1 MMKRSRRTLPGAA
14 AALSPAVKAVPVNT
28 DDRRLL
34 SLIQS
39 AYEVIAELGFEGL
52 RTRTVAHRVGVNIA
66 TLHYYFPT
74 KEALIGGLAEYLSF
88 QFENVHAPAVSP
100 ERSTAL
106 NRLHQEFADAR
117 YYRLERPDM
126 LTVIQE
132 LTLRAQRD
140 PAIKAVIAP
149 LMYHWRAGL
158 EQMIES
164 GIREGVFRPN
174 LVPVVAAA
182 FVASTIWGA
191 MNVGVGT
198 EAMDS
203 VFDEI
208 ERWLPFSAG
217 NKSGTPW
224 RKQKTSGCR
233 RGSRNLKL
241 SNWLSNPRSKK

>member
-1 MMKRSRRTLPGAA
+1 M
-14 AALSPAVKAVPVNT
+14 PVT
-28 DDRRLL
+28 SDDGRRL
-34 SLIQS
+34 SLVRA
-39 AYEVIAELGFEGL
+39 AYEVIAEQGFEGL
-52 RTRTVAHRVGVNIA
+52 RTRTVAERVGVNIA

-88 QFENVHAPAVSP
+88 QFKNVHAPAVSAD
-100 ERSTAL
+100 RSPAL

-140 PAIKAVIAP
+140 PVTRSIVAP
-149 LMYHWRAGL
+149 LMYHWRASL
-158 EQMIES
+158 EQMIED
-164 GIREGVFRPN
+164 GVREGVFRPN

-191 MNVGVGT
+191 LNVGVGI
-198 EAMDS
+198 EVMDG

-208 ERWLPFSAG
+208 ERWLV
-217 NKSGTPW
+217 
-224 RKQKTSGCR
+224 
-233 RGSRNLKL
+233 L
-241 SNWLSNPRSKK
+241 SSKKKSSTS

>member
-1 MMKRSRRTLPGAA
+1 VATDMKRSRRTLPGAA
-14 AALSPAVKAVPVNT
+14 ATLSPAVKAVPPDS
-28 DDRRLL
+28 DDGRRL
-34 SLIQS
+34 SLVRA
-39 AYEVIAELGFEGL
+39 AYEVIAEQGFEGL
-52 RTRTVAHRVGVNIA
+52 RTRTVAERVGVNIA

-88 QFENVHAPAVSP
+88 QFKNVHAPAVSAD
-100 ERSTAL
+100 RSPAL

-140 PAIKAVIAP
+140 PVTRSIVTP

-158 EQMIES
+158 EQMIED
-164 GIREGVFRPN
+164 GVREGVFRPN

-191 MNVGVGT
+191 LNVGVGI
-198 EAMDS
+198 EVMDG

-208 ERWLPFSAG
+208 ERWLVLSS
-217 NKSGTPW
+217 NKKSS
-224 RKQKTSGCR
+224 TS
-233 RGSRNLKL
+233 
-241 SNWLSNPRSKK
+241 

>member
-1 MMKRSRRTLPGAA
+1 MKRSRRTLPGAA
-14 AALSPAVKAVPVNT
+14 ATLSPAVKAVPPDS
-28 DDRRLL
+28 DDGRRL
-34 SLIQS
+34 SLVRA
-39 AYEVIAELGFEGL
+39 AYEVIAEQGFEGL
-52 RTRTVAHRVGVNIA
+52 RTRTVAERVGVNIA

-88 QFENVHAPAVSP
+88 QFKNVHAPAVSAD
-100 ERSTAL
+100 RSPAL

-140 PAIKAVIAP
+140 PVTRSIVAP
-149 LMYHWRAGL
+149 LMYHWRASL
-158 EQMIES
+158 EQMIED
-164 GIREGVFRPN
+164 GVREGVFRPN

-191 MNVGVGT
+191 LNVGVGI
-198 EAMDS
+198 EVMDG

-208 ERWLPFSAG
+208 ERWLV
-217 NKSGTPW
+217 
-224 RKQKTSGCR
+224 
-233 RGSRNLKL
+233 L
-241 SNWLSNPRSKK
+241 SSKKKSSTS

>member
-1 MMKRSRRTLPGAA
+1 VATDMKRSRRTLPGAA
-14 AALSPAVKAVPVNT
+14 ATLSPAVKAVPPDS
-28 DDRRLL
+28 DDGRRL
-34 SLIQS
+34 SLVRA
-39 AYEVIAELGFEGL
+39 AYEVIAEQGFEGL
-52 RTRTVAHRVGVNIA
+52 RTRTVAERVGVNIA

-88 QFENVHAPAVSP
+88 QFKNVHAPAVSAD
-100 ERSTAL
+100 RSPAL

-140 PAIKAVIAP
+140 PVTRSIVAP
-149 LMYHWRAGL
+149 LMYHWRASL
-158 EQMIES
+158 EQMIED
-164 GIREGVFRPN
+164 GVREGVFRPN

-191 MNVGVGT
+191 LNVGVGI
-198 EAMDS
+198 EVMDG

-208 ERWLPFSAG
+208 ERWLVLSS
-217 NKSGTPW
+217 NKKSS
-224 RKQKTSGCR
+224 TS
-233 RGSRNLKL
+233 
-241 SNWLSNPRSKK
+241 

>member
-1 MMKRSRRTLPGAA
+1 MKRFRRKLPGPDGT
-14 AALSPAVKAVPVNT
+14 LSPAVKAVPVNT
-28 DDRRLL
+28 DDDRRL
-34 SLIQS
+34 SFIQA
-39 AYEVIAELGFEGL
+39 AYEVIAEQGFEGL
-52 RTRTVAHRVGVNIA
+52 RTRTVADRVDVNIA

-88 QFENVHAPAVSP
+88 QFENVHAPAVLPDRSP
-100 ERSTAL
+100 AL

-126 LTVIQE
+126 LTVMQE

-158 EQMIES
+158 QQMIEN
-164 GIREGVFRPN
+164 GMREGVFRPN

-182 FVASTIWGA
+182 FVASAIWGA
-191 MNVGVGT
+191 MNVGVGI
-198 EAMDS
+198 EAVDG

-208 ERWLPFSAG
+208 ERWLLLSPG
-217 NKSGTPW
+217 K
-224 RKQKTSGCR
+224 
-233 RGSRNLKL
+233 KL
-241 SNWLSNPRSKK
+241 RAP

>member
-1 MMKRSRRTLPGAA
+1 M
-14 AALSPAVKAVPVNT
+14 NT
-28 DDRRLL
+28 DDGRRL
-34 SLIQS
+34 SLVQA
-39 AYEVIAELGFEGL
+39 AYEVIAEQGFEGL
-52 RTRTVAHRVGVNIA
+52 RTRTVADRVGVNIA

-100 ERSTAL
+100 ERSPAL

-140 PAIKAVIAP
+140 PVTRSIVAP
-149 LMYHWRAGL
+149 LMYHWRASL
-158 EQMIES
+158 EQMIED
-164 GIREGVFRPN
+164 GVREGVFRPN

-191 MNVGVGT
+191 LNVGVGI
-198 EAMDS
+198 EVMDG

-208 ERWLPFSAG
+208 ERWLV
-217 NKSGTPW
+217 
-224 RKQKTSGCR
+224 
-233 RGSRNLKL
+233 L
-241 SNWLSNPRSKK
+241 SSKKKSSTS